1 MFGRDGAMSKIGR
14 KPIQIPQGVEVEIH
28 EGNFVRVKGPKGV
41 LERKFHP
48 EVHIKKL
55 DSEIVVEAYSDDN
68 FHKALHGTVRQVLSN
83 MVEGVTQGFTKAL
96 EIVGVGYRAA
106 LKGQDLEISVGYS
119 KPVVYKKPEGIE
131 FELPNPNLI
140 IVKGI
145 DKEKVGQVAAEIRRI
160 RKPEPYKGKGI
171 RYQGE
176 VIRRKA
182 GKSGA

>member
-1 MFGRDGAMSKIGR
+1 MSKIGR
-14 KPIQIPQGVEVEIH
+14 KPIKIPQGVEVEISD
-28 EGNFVRVKGPKGV
+28 GNFVRVKGPKGV

-48 EVHIKKL
+48 EVIIKKIEDEL
-55 DSEIVVEAYSDDN
+55 IVEAFSEEN
-68 FHKALHGTVRQVLSN
+68 FHKALHGTVRQVLAN
-83 MVEGVTQGFTKAL
+83 MVEGVSNGFSKAL

-119 KPVVYKKPEGIE
+119 KPVIYKKPEGID

-145 DKEKVGQVAAEIRRI
+145 DKEKVGQVAAEIRKI

-176 VIRRKA
+176 FIRRKA

>member
-1 MFGRDGAMSKIGR
+1 MSKIGR
-14 KPIQIPQGVEVEIH
+14 KPIIIPDGVEVEIG

-41 LERKFHP
+41 LEKKLHP
-48 EVHIKKL
+48 EVIIKKE
-55 DSEIVVEAYSDDN
+55 DNTIIVESYSDEG
-68 FHKALHGTVRQVLSN
+68 FHRALHGTIRQVIAN
-83 MVEGVTQGFTKAL
+83 MVEGVSKGFTKTL

-119 KPVVYKKPEGIE
+119 KPVIYKKKEGVE
-131 FELPNPNLI
+131 FEVPSPTMI
-140 IVKGI
+140 VVKGI
-145 DKEKVGQVAAEIRRI
+145 DKEIVGQVAAEIRKI

-176 VIRRKA
+176 QVRRKA

>member
-1 MFGRDGAMSKIGR
+1 MSKIGR
-14 KPIQIPQGVEVEIH
+14 KPIRIPQGVEVEIL
-28 EGNFVRVKGPKGV
+28 EGNYVRVKGPKGT

-48 EVHIKKL
+48 EVYIRKNE
-55 DSEIVVEAYSDDN
+55 DEIVVEAYSEDG
-68 FHKALHGTVRQVLSN
+68 FHKALHGTVRQVLAN
-83 MVEGVTQGFTKAL
+83 MVEGVSSGFTKTL

-119 KPVVYKKPEGIE
+119 KPVIYKKPDGID
-131 FELPNPNLI
+131 FEVPSPNI
-140 IVKGI
+140 IVVKGI
-145 DKEKVGQVAAEIRRI
+145 DKEKVGQVAAEIRKI